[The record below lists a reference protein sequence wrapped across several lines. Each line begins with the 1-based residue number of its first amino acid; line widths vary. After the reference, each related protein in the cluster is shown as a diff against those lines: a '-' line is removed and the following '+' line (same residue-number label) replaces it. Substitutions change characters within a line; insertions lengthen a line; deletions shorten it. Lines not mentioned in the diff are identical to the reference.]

1 MTNVYPVL
9 TEGLERSHYVLVK
22 SSDQEAGRRRR
33 IEAFSILL
41 DNELSLIQ
49 NRALTIKTH
58 CRSSNAPVDT
68 TLRQRLVWLFIT
80 DFMEVMKSH
89 QGYNLEL
96 KHRSLQT
103 TFNLFLRA
111 QVDLICALDEFDRLS
126 RSVEFLPRT
135 NTART
140 RIQDKI
146 RKELYCFSSL
156 AHSLQDHCRRLS
168 DDWNQSYIKAAI
180 VRHFGDDG
188 LHDFICGLRSALH
201 HRQMAEA
208 DWTIKKSGQE
218 MTSHYDFDKS
228 ELLDIQKC
236 WNANAKSYLSG
247 CAKKVDIRE
256 LCVAYS
262 ERAEYRSMRT
272 CLHRFWQ
279 TRLCRLLTIDRL
291 WMNTTR
297 KSCRRT
303 GAFLS
308 LRFITREF
316 HLYKHLHMYLDEKDL
331 IRVRATRTGP
341 LNRSI
346 SL

>member
-1 MTNVYPVL
+1 M
-9 TEGLERSHYVLVK
+9 SK
-22 SSDQEAGRRRR
+22 AEALKA
-33 IEAFSILL
+33 IK
-41 DNELSLIQ
+41 DSLQ
-49 NRALTIKTH
+49 
-58 CRSSNAPVDT
+58 SSNAPVET

-89 QGYNLEL
+89 QGYNLES

-126 RSVEFLPRT
+126 RSAEFLPRT

-168 DDWNQSYIKAAI
+168 DDWNESYIIAAI

-228 ELLDIQKC
+228 ELLDIQRC
-236 WNANAKSYLSG
+236 WNANAKRYLSG
-247 CAKKVDIRE
+247 CAKKVDVRE
-256 LCVAYS
+256 FCVAYS
-262 ERAEYRSMRT
+262 QRAESFYADLFASFLADAPMPVADYRSIVDEHHAKESQT
-272 CLHRFWQ
+272 SWRF
-279 TRLCRLLTIDRL
+279 LIA
-291 WMNTTR
+291 
-297 KSCRRT
+297 
-303 GAFLS
+303 AFHNA
-308 LRFITREF
+308 RVDP
-316 HLYKHLHMYLDEKDL
+316 YKHLHMYLDEKDL
-331 IRVRATRTGP
+331 IRAQSYPHRSAEQVDFIIGKIDVRDACTDDIRRGAYKLFKVP
-341 LNRSI
+341 GIL
-346 SL
+346 